1 MGVILVI
8 PPQQHAIIFARINLL
23 IVHAETQDNLFRLIQ
38 VLWHLMVRR
47 EEINNQLRDIVVAV
61 I

>member
-8 PPQQHAIIFARINLL
+8 PPKQHSIIFACINLL
-23 IVHAETQDNLFRLIQ
+23 IVHAETQDKLFRLIQ
-38 VLWHLMVRR
+38 VLWHLMIRW
-47 EEINNQLRDIVVAV
+47 EEINNQLHDIVVAV